1 MELSLGR
8 ARDTMR
14 RPSVHEIGSRREM
27 RTRIDM
33 PILSRGHQRIFTA
46 ALGDETGNTFCAGV
60 PTING
65 KRPAL
70 AESGLDI
77 DNDQCAAHEELLK
90 RGGMMLPT

>member
-1 MELSLGR
+1 
-8 ARDTMR
+8 
-14 RPSVHEIGSRREM
+14 M

-33 PILSRGHQRIFTA
+33 PILSRRHQCIFTA
-46 ALGDETGNTFCAGV
+46 ALGDETGNAFCAGV
-60 PTING
+60 PPING

-90 RGGMMLPT
+90 KGGMMLPT